1 MQDKGPF
8 DEAHRNICSTSKE
21 ALQRG
26 ETCMKS
32 EHASGLTLFPNAAP
46 LILAQRKKEIK
57 ETRRRVYHTA
67 HSRINNGLASL
78 KTLKTCRPGSKSAIH
93 SGNVLLTGQGRF
105 PRDQR
110 A

>member
-1 MQDKGPF
+1 MALGLFFLVALGLFFLEVTSNSD
-8 DEAHRNICSTSKE
+8 DELLVAGAAQTGWLRRCD
-21 ALQRG
+21 
-26 ETCMKS
+26 
-32 EHASGLTLFPNAAP
+32 GLL
-46 LILAQRKKEIK
+46 RCGG
-57 ETRRRVYHTA
+57 RRRSLRVYHYHTA
-67 HSRINNGLASL
+67 RSRINNCLASL

>member
-1 MQDKGPF
+1 
-8 DEAHRNICSTSKE
+8 
-21 ALQRG
+21 
-26 ETCMKS
+26 MKS

-105 PRDQR
+105 PQDQR